1 MTENLSPPGTAPA
14 EQVHRLLA
22 AKRIFRVVQGVCTSL
37 AQLTFG
43 MSRGCP
49 LIEDGFDCT
58 QQWNNYGGVGN
69 INAQPGK
76 LRFLPIERQSIH
88 ELGYDDM
95 GQ

>member
-1 MTENLSPPGTAPA
+1 MKENLSPPGTDPA
-14 EQVHRLLA
+14 EQVQRLLA
-22 AKRIFRVVQGVCTSL
+22 AKRILRVVS
-37 AQLTFG
+37 
-43 MSRGCP
+43 
-49 LIEDGFDCT
+49 CT